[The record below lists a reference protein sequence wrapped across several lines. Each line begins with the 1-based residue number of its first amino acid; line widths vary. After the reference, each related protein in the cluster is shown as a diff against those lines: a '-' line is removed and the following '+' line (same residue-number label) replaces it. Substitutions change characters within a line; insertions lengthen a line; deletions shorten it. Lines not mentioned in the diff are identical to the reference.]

1 MKQEPSYLGV
11 WGFPYSRVGRMS
23 RTTTY
28 FITGLGVWVFSL
40 RSADDKVDVGAIAKS
55 FGGGGHTHA
64 AGFSMDFQ
72 KGTQFFQQ
80 LLDNRI
86 KS

>member
-1 MKQEPSYLGV
+1 MSNRGFLVRSEDLGRCTFQ
-11 WGFPYSRVGRMS
+11 G
-23 RTTTY
+23 
-28 FITGLGVWVFSL
+28 
-40 RSADDKVDVGAIAKS
+40 VGAIAKS